1 MTNREYLRNI
11 LGQLAGEV
19 AALRPTPEESVT
31 LAGSDLM
38 QLQIAINEAAAEL
51 DRLEVENIEE
61 AYHIKPVYDR
71 IKAVIAHE
79 RVLRNQL
86 DRVGIF
92 RPKQEM
98 LETLGPGEVGFF
110 TAAINALAFSVPP
123 SPIMWPPFCMARSA
137 AKYSVASA
145 NLSSPVFPGTACTK
159 ASTSAPLG
167 PSPARAPMSQIGRA
181 HV

>member
-51 DRLEVENIEE
+51 ERLEADNIEE
-61 AYHIKPVYDR
+61 AYHVKPVYDR

-86 DRVGIF
+86 DRV
-92 RPKQEM
+92 
-98 LETLGPGEVGFF
+98 
-110 TAAINALAFSVPP
+110 ALAADNA
-123 SPIMWPPFCMARSA
+123 IDLC
-137 AKYSVASA
+137 
-145 NLSSPVFPGTACTK
+145 NLLS
-159 ASTSAPLG
+159 
-167 PSPARAPMSQIGRA
+167 A
-181 HV
+181 HVEEHGPNDDDAAL

>member
-19 AALRPTPEESVT
+19 QALRPTPDESVT

-51 DRLEVENIEE
+51 ERLDVDNIEE
-61 AYHIKPVYDR
+61 AYHVKPVYDR

-86 DRVGIF
+86 DRV
-92 RPKQEM
+92 
-98 LETLGPGEVGFF
+98 
-110 TAAINALAFSVPP
+110 ALAADNA
-123 SPIMWPPFCMARSA
+123 IDLCNLLSA
-137 AKYSVASA
+137 HVEEH
-145 NLSSPVFPGTACTK
+145 
-159 ASTSAPLG
+159 G
-167 PSPARAPMSQIGRA
+167 PSDDDAAL
-181 HV
+181 

>member
-51 DRLEVENIEE
+51 ERLDVENIEE
-61 AYHIKPVYDR
+61 AYHVKPVYDR

-86 DRVGIF
+86 DRI
-92 RPKQEM
+92 
-98 LETLGPGEVGFF
+98 
-110 TAAINALAFSVPP
+110 ALAADNA
-123 SPIMWPPFCMARSA
+123 IDLCNLLSA
-137 AKYSVASA
+137 HVEEH
-145 NLSSPVFPGTACTK
+145 
-159 ASTSAPLG
+159 G
-167 PSPARAPMSQIGRA
+167 PSDEDAAL
-181 HV
+181 

>member
-38 QLQIAINEAAAEL
+38 QLQIAINEAATEL
-51 DRLEVENIEE
+51 ERLDAENIEE
-61 AYHIKPVYDR
+61 AYHVKPVYDR

-86 DRVGIF
+86 DRV
-92 RPKQEM
+92 
-98 LETLGPGEVGFF
+98 
-110 TAAINALAFSVPP
+110 ALAADNA
-123 SPIMWPPFCMARSA
+123 IDLCNLLSA
-137 AKYSVASA
+137 HVEEHGPTDDDA
-145 NLSSPVFPGTACTK
+145 NL
-159 ASTSAPLG
+159 
-167 PSPARAPMSQIGRA
+167 
-181 HV
+181 

>member
-19 AALRPTPEESVT
+19 AALRPTPDESVT

-51 DRLEVENIEE
+51 ERLDVENIEE
-61 AYHIKPVYDR
+61 AYHVKPVYDR

-86 DRVGIF
+86 DRI
-92 RPKQEM
+92 
-98 LETLGPGEVGFF
+98 
-110 TAAINALAFSVPP
+110 ALAADNA
-123 SPIMWPPFCMARSA
+123 IDLCNLLSA
-137 AKYSVASA
+137 HVEEH
-145 NLSSPVFPGTACTK
+145 
-159 ASTSAPLG
+159 G
-167 PSPARAPMSQIGRA
+167 PSDEDAAL
-181 HV
+181 